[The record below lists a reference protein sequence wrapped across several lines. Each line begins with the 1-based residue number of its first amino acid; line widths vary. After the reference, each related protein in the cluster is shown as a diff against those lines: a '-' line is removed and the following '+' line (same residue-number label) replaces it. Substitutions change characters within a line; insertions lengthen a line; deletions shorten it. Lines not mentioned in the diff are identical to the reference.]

1 MINPQIFVKL
11 LKKRDIAFISG
22 VPDSLL
28 KSLCACI
35 SEEYSDNSHI
45 IATNEGSAIALG
57 IGYHL
62 GSNKVPMIYMQNSG
76 IGNIINP
83 ITSLADK
90 KVYGIPMLLVIGW
103 RGEIL
108 SDGSQL
114 KDEPQHKKQGLITIN
129 QLNLLGITCEIIDK
143 DTKNLD
149 FLIDKLLNEAKSK
162 NTPVALVVRK
172 NTFSKYE
179 FSPKIKDNGYLSR
192 ELIIEEI
199 ISNSGNCK
207 VITTTGMASRELY
220 EIREKNKNS
229 HEKDFLT
236 VGGMGHASQIAAGL
250 AISQPN
256 KKVIC
261 IDGDGALLMHTGGL
275 SISGKLDNL
284 IHIVI
289 NNGVHDSVGG
299 QPTMAE
305 FLCLSEIARNF
316 KYSSSITVSSKEELN
331 ASLKASLISN
341 KSTFIEVLSKP
352 GSRQNLGRPLTTPI
366 QNKNAFLSSNL
377 ND

>member
-1 MINPQIFVKL
+1 MIDPQKFVQI
-11 LKKRDIAFISG
+11 LKNKGIEFVSG

-28 KSLCACI
+28 KSLCASI
-35 SEEYSDNSHI
+35 SKEYSNNSHV

-83 ITSLADK
+83 ITSLADS
-90 KVYGIPMLLVIGW
+90 KVYGIPILLVIGW
-103 RGEIL
+103 RGEVL
-108 SDGSQL
+108 ADGSQL
-114 KDEPQHKKQGLITIN
+114 KDEPQHKKQGLITID
-129 QLNLLGITCEIIDK
+129 QLKLLEINYEIIDK
-143 DTKNLD
+143 DTKNIDL
-149 FLIDKLLNEAKSK
+149 LIGKLIEEAKLR
-162 NTPVALVVRK
+162 NNPVALVVRK
-172 NTFSKYE
+172 NTFSKYDFYQE
-179 FSPKIKDNGYLSR
+179 FKNASYMTR

-199 ISNSGNCK
+199 VNNSGDCK

-220 EIREKNKNS
+220 EIREKNNTS

-261 IDGDGALLMHTGGL
+261 IDGDGALLMHTGAL

-289 NNGVHDSVGG
+289 NNGVHDSVGA
-299 QPTMAE
+299 QPTMGQ

-316 KYSSSITVSSKEELN
+316 RYSSALTVTSRKDLN
-331 ASLKASLISN
+331 TSLKKSLISKKN
-341 KSTFIEVLSKP
+341 SFIEVLSKP
-352 GSRQNLGRPLTTPI
+352 GARKNLGRPLTTPL
-366 QNKNAFLSSNL
+366 QNKNAFLPLNL

>member
-1 MINPQIFVKL
+1 MINL
-11 LKKRDIAFISG
+11 
-22 VPDSLL
+22 
-28 KSLCACI
+28 
-35 SEEYSDNSHI
+35 
-45 IATNEGSAIALG
+45 
-57 IGYHL
+57 
-62 GSNKVPMIYMQNSG
+62 
-76 IGNIINP
+76 
-83 ITSLADK
+83 
-90 KVYGIPMLLVIGW
+90 
-103 RGEIL
+103 
-108 SDGSQL
+108 
-114 KDEPQHKKQGLITIN
+114 
-129 QLNLLGITCEIIDK
+129 
-143 DTKNLD
+143 
-149 FLIDKLLNEAKSK
+149 
-162 NTPVALVVRK
+162 
-172 NTFSKYE
+172 SKYE

>member
-1 MINPQIFVKL
+1 MINPQKFVNT
-11 LKKRDIAFISG
+11 LKKKEIEFVTG

-35 SEEYSDNSHI
+35 SNEYSDNSHI

-83 ITSLADK
+83 ITSLADS

-103 RGEIL
+103 RGEVL
-108 SDGSQL
+108 TDGNQL
-114 KDEPQHKKQGLITIN
+114 KDEPQHKKQGLITID
-129 QLNLLGITCEIIDK
+129 QLDLLDITYEILDKNTENID
-143 DTKNLD
+143 L
-149 FLIDKLLNEAKSK
+149 LIDKLLNEAKLK
-162 NTPVALVVRK
+162 NNPVALVVRK
-172 NTFSKYE
+172 NAFSGYE
-179 FSPKIKDNGYLSR
+179 FFPEIKNNNYLSR

-199 ISNSGNCK
+199 IKNSGDCK
-207 VITTTGMASRELY
+207 IITTTGMASRELY
-220 EIREKNKNS
+220 EIREKNNTS

-250 AISQPN
+250 AIAQPN
-256 KKVIC
+256 KKLIC

-275 SISGKLDNL
+275 AISGKLDNL

-289 NNGVHDSVGG
+289 NNGVHDSVGA
-299 QPTMAE
+299 QPTMAQ

-316 KYSSSITVSSKEELN
+316 KYYTSVTVSTSEDLCKSIKE
-331 ASLKASLISN
+331 SLISK
-341 KSTFIEVLSKP
+341 KSYFIEVLSKP
-352 GSRQNLGRPLTTPI
+352 GSRKNLGRPLTTPI
-366 QNKNAFLSSNL
+366 QNKNSFLFANL

>member
-1 MINPQIFVKL
+1 MIEPKIFVNS
-11 LKKRDIAFISG
+11 LKKRDIGFISG

-35 SEEYSDNSHI
+35 SDEYSDNSHI
-45 IATNEGSAIALG
+45 ISTNEGSAIALG

-83 ITSLADK
+83 ITSLANNQ
-90 KVYGIPMLLVIGW
+90 VYGIPMLLVIGW
-103 RGEIL
+103 RGEI
-108 SDGSQL
+108 SADGSQL
-114 KDEPQHKKQGLITIN
+114 KDEPQHKKQGLITLD
-129 QLNLLGITCEIIDK
+129 QLNLLGITYEILDK
-143 DTKNLD
+143 DTKNFD
-149 FLIDKLLNEAKSK
+149 ILIDKLLNEAKSEHS
-162 NTPVALVVRK
+162 PVALVVRK

-179 FSPKIKDNGYLSR
+179 FSPKIKSNSYLSR

-199 ISNSGNCK
+199 ISNSGDCK
-207 VITTTGMASRELY
+207 IITTTGMASRELY
-220 EIREKNKNS
+220 EIREKNNNS

-236 VGGMGHASQIAAGL
+236 VGGMGHASQIATGL

-299 QPTMAE
+299 QPTMAR
-305 FLCLSEIARNF
+305 FLCLSEIAKNF
-316 KYSSSITVSSKEELN
+316 KYSSSITVSTKEELN
-331 ASLKASLISN
+331 ASLKSSLISN
-341 KSTFIEVLSKP
+341 KSSFIEVLSKP
-352 GSRQNLGRPLTTPI
+352 GARKDLGRPLTTPM